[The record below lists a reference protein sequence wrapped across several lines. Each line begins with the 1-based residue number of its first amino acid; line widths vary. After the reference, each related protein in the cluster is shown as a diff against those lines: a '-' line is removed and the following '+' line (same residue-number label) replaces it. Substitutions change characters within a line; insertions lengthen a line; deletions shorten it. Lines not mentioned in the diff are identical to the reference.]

1 MAIYKSYKF
10 SSPPQDLTCISCDIC
25 GSNDVIETI
34 EGFVCRSC
42 GIVLEIKRLQYD
54 RPFNDD
60 IVQYT
65 KGLGS
70 TQIGTRRERYISS
83 SLK

>member
-1 MAIYKSYKF
+1 MATYKPSRIGAF
-10 SSPPQDLTCISCDIC
+10 SKDLADLRCDVC